1 MSKISLK
8 EDDSNRTVQRVV
20 DRIYEDIR
28 KLRQDGQKTMKISD
42 IKERY
47 VLLLFLSKVGIY
59 LEWILDLASKVE
71 FADIPA
77 PES

>member
-59 LEWILDLASKVE
+59 LE
-71 FADIPA
+71 
-77 PES
+77 